1 MRKYIVTG
9 MSCAA
14 CSARVENAVKSL
26 KGVKNCS
33 VNLLTQTLSLDG
45 TVSDEAVIKA
55 VEKAGY
61 GIKADISTFD
71 NSINEKKQIKALL
84 KRLISSSVFL
94 LVLMYISMGYTMWGF
109 PLPDLLAERPL
120 FIGIIQLILTLI
132 VAVINRKFFISGI
145 RAVVKLSPN
154 MDTLV
159 ALGSASAFVYS
170 LWQLFL
176 LYKSQSHEVLHNL
189 YFESAAMILT
199 LITVGKL
206 LEAVSKG
213 KTTDA
218 IKKLVNMAPKTAT
231 VIRDGTEK
239 TVNADEVLVGD
250 VFLVKAGESIPVDAT
265 VIDGGGAVDESV
277 LTGESI
283 PVDKS
288 RDDTVFAATIN
299 QSGFLKCVAT
309 RVGRETAFSQIIEM
323 VNNATSSKAPI
334 SRIADKV
341 SGVFVPVVIFISVL
355 TCAVWLLIGQPF
367 GAALEKAIAV
377 LVISCPCSLG
387 LATPVAIMVG
397 SGVGAK
403 RGILFKNAEILENA
417 GKTDIIVLD
426 KTGTVTKGH
435 PAVTDIIAKD
445 ERSLL
450 KIAASAEKNSEHPL
464 SIAVTERAA
473 RENVTLFGVQNFE
486 VHSGS
491 GVVAEI
497 DCGTAVGGNLSFIEK
512 YCTVSEEIKQ
522 RAKDLSM
529 QGKTPLFFAL
539 NSEFIGIIAVADAVK
554 EDSRDAV
561 KKINALGIKT
571 VMLTGDNEYTARAV
585 AKEVGISE
593 VYAQVMPL
601 DKEKKIQELKK
612 QGRVMMV
619 GDGINDAPSLTAA
632 DIGVAMAS
640 GSDIAANLADIVLMN
655 NRISDVFRA
664 VNLSRKV
671 MINIREN
678 LFWAF
683 VYNCLGI
690 PLAAGVFES
699 LLGLHLSPMFAAA
712 AMSLSSFF
720 VVTNALRIN
729 FYNINSCVKRNKKS
743 KEKNTMEIVLKVEG
757 MMCEHC
763 EARVKGVLTAVKG
776 VISAEVD
783 HKDGTAKVVFDKK
796 VKAEKLIKAIEEAGY
811 KVIS

>member
-1 MRKYIVTG
+1 MRKYTVTG

-14 CSARVENAVKSL
+14 CSARVENAVKGL
-26 KGVKNCS
+26 KGVKTCS

-265 VIDGGGAVDESV
+265 VIEGNGAVDESA

-283 PVDKS
+283 PVDKK

-323 VNNATSSKAPI
+323 VSNATSTKAPI

-341 SGVFVPVVIFISVL
+341 SGVFVPVVIFIAII
-355 TCAVWLLIGQPF
+355 TCIVWLLIGQPF